1 MFLEKRRT
9 NRKGQVMTYEGPV
22 AWLGKKGKN
31 EWRLEKRLYDRG
43 RYRELAV
50 IR

>member
-1 MFLEKRRT
+1 
-9 NRKGQVMTYEGPV
+9 MTYEGANGLV
-22 AWLGKKGKN
+22 GEKKEKT

-43 RYRELAV
+43 RYRVV